1 MRRDILVWGL
11 GGTTGRWQ
19 RRFVHLH
26 AGQLHIYVGQ
36 QKKGANLTASGPS
49 VIELLASASIS
60 HTAGA
65 ATVLVSGSAMT
76 VLQYELR
83 SKTAAEAT
91 MWAADITAQSEL
103 ASKGAPLN
111 SPTSQPAPSRTVSQ
125 IERPLDI
132 GSQTMVNAAIGKVTT
147 AAAGHG
153 ASRTESDVV
162 YEEYRAAIAAG
173 RTESDAMADAT
184 AASAASAHSPVSRT
198 VSDEVYEAYHDAI
211 AAGRTESDAM
221 AMAEMGACESLASV
235 LLTPPRMTTS
245 HTGAPGNSPGRCT
258 SACRSPAVARLGC
271 FNGLVSHFRK
281 QPKHQHGVEVVPDS
295 VLVRQRLKA
304 SVRLRR

>member
-1 MRRDILVWGL
+1 
-11 GGTTGRWQ
+11 
-19 RRFVHLH
+19 
-26 AGQLHIYVGQ
+26 
-36 QKKGANLTASGPS
+36 
-49 VIELLASASIS
+49 
-60 HTAGA
+60 
-65 ATVLVSGSAMT
+65 MT

-111 SPTSQPAPSRTVSQ
+111 SPTSQPAPSGTVSQ

-132 GSQTMVNAAIGKVTT
+132 GLQTMANAAIGKVTT
-147 AAAGHG
+147 AAARHG

-184 AASAASAHSPVSRT
+184 AAFAASAHSPVLRT
-198 VSDEVYEAYHDAI
+198 VSDEVYEAYRDAI

-221 AMAEMGACESLASV
+221 TMAEIGACESLASV
-235 LLTPPRMTTS
+235 LLTPRMTTS
-245 HTGAPGNSPGRCT
+245 HTLSGPPG
-258 SACRSPAVARLGC
+258 
-271 FNGLVSHFRK
+271 
-281 QPKHQHGVEVVPDS
+281 VVKRP
-295 VLVRQRLKA
+295 
-304 SVRLRR
+304 